1 MTGKLGGT
9 YSDEEGKFEIN
20 VTTFDSL
27 TFSSIGYKRIT
38 FSVKDLKSNR
48 NQIYLSPDISQLQTV
63 TIQAKKTRIKI
74 ERKEFGY
81 TKVKRRSMISSGIP
95 GTQFATFIM
104 NDFRK
109 EGFIESLLFGITCE
123 HKSRIRIRLYRPTI
137 QNGVGEE
144 ITKQNLLFN
153 ISGNHRRYK
162 LDVSIYQIPFN
173 KEGIVVAIEFLG
185 EVGKD
190 NRIKKGTTRGT
201 KLYLTDGND
210 DFRNTWQSYRERDF
224 VRESFSDNQRNT
236 SNALI
241 GLSAIFYIN

>member
-1 MTGKLGGT
+1 MALIGCRIEELMKRTLIGLNSFFFTLLFALTSPLLGICQEKLKGIVKATNGEIIPYANIILTGKLGGT

-144 ITKQNLLFN
+144 IRCVD
-153 ISGNHRRYK
+153 ISN
-162 LDVSIYQIPFN
+162 
-173 KEGIVVAIEFLG
+173 
-185 EVGKD
+185 
-190 NRIKKGTTRGT
+190 
-201 KLYLTDGND
+201 
-210 DFRNTWQSYRERDF
+210 
-224 VRESFSDNQRNT
+224 SF
-236 SNALI
+236 
-241 GLSAIFYIN
+241 